1 MSNSRKEACMFSFRL
16 SRTLKNSSKK
26 SFGIMMLKINS
37 ILIIMMRLNGIGLMV
52 KTGKR
57 KTKRSKMSLM
67 KKLLRQEQ
75 RKITQKRSE

>member
-16 SRTLKNSSKK
+16 SRMLKNSSKK

-37 ILIIMMRLNGIGLMV
+37 ILIIMMRPNGIGLMV

>member
-1 MSNSRKEACMFSFRL
+1 MSNSKKEACMFSFRL

-37 ILIIMMRLNGIGLMV
+37 ILIIMMRQNGIGLMV